1 MQGIDKD
8 EQRIMVLI
16 SGVEGTVSTWI
27 RQRRMLHPNEDI
39 STLVQ
44 ALVGRFKD
52 RMKHEKVFLR
62 LTTIRQGEKPVR
74 EFNQEFRT
82 VLMDLDQ
89 RPIEETLVWYYK
101 VAIR

>member
-1 MQGIDKD
+1 
-8 EQRIMVLI
+8 
-16 SGVEGTVSTWI
+16 
-27 RQRRMLHPNEDI
+27 LHPDEDF

-44 ALVGRFKD
+44 ALTRRFKD

-62 LTTIRQGEKPVR
+62 LTTIRQGEKLVR

-82 VLMDLDQ
+82 VFMDLDQ
-89 RPIEETLVWYYK
+89 RPIEKTLVWHYK